1 MKKTPSLTIK
11 VPTVV
16 DYTDEL
22 DNVAATDDEAF
33 GPSASE
39 LEFFSKLEY
48 FLRNIYTITNPEKLR
63 QGIVEKAIE
72 RYRGYEDVLARRL
85 KKKYLGVAD
94 KECDELIDFVN
105 KAHENDVVSRRTSQV
120 WALKARKWF
129 EEHGDKDDFEF
140 QLLQPIDTVHR
151 GSIVMQAKPASKMKK
166 VPSVKDDL
174 VLPSEPVDIHTAE
187 SPIVPVT
194 VRKDSEVTG
203 SLLPSKASDLEKVMK
218 LDSPEEALPK
228 ITIEKEEDDGEPI
241 PPAEFPHLDK
251 LRNLL
256 HDVYAVVNPDKLE
269 QGVVEYAMKRYAGYE
284 DVLAQRLLKKYVF
297 EREAREF

>member
-39 LEFFSKLEY
+39 LEFFKARY

-105 KAHENDVVSRRTSQV
+105 KAQNDVVSRRTSQV
-120 WALKARKWF
+120 WALK
-129 EEHGDKDDFEF
+129 
-140 QLLQPIDTVHR
+140 
-151 GSIVMQAKPASKMKK
+151 SKK
-166 VPSVKDDL
+166 V
-174 VLPSEPVDIHTAE
+174 
-187 SPIVPVT
+187 
-194 VRKDSEVTG
+194 VRGT
-203 SLLPSKASDLEKVMK
+203 
-218 LDSPEEALPK
+218 
-228 ITIEKEEDDGEPI
+228 
-241 PPAEFPHLDK
+241 
-251 LRNLL
+251 R
-256 HDVYAVVNPDKLE
+256 
-269 QGVVEYAMKRYAGYE
+269 
-284 DVLAQRLLKKYVF
+284 
-297 EREAREF
+297 